1 MNGRYSQ
8 ESRKHGRS
16 VTRFTFPPHLLR
28 IPSKWCL
35 RGQQV
40 AIRTPHAF
48 RPGRPV
54 GGCPHHAGEPVTSSS
69 VTARRLAAAALAA
82 GALVGAAAL
91 PATAADRSHRENVEI
106 SRVQY
111 DSPGW
116 DNGSNRSLN
125 NEWVEITNNSRH
137 RVNLDGWRLTE
148 DRRGVTYTFRHFSL
162 GGHQTVRVHTGV
174 GRDTA
179 RDLFQDRRNYV
190 WDNRR
195 DTATLRND
203 SRRVV
208 DAVTWGERNHRGDDG
223 RGHHRR

>member
-1 MNGRYSQ
+1 M
-8 ESRKHGRS
+8 
-16 VTRFTFPPHLLR
+16 
-28 IPSKWCL
+28 
-35 RGQQV
+35 
-40 AIRTPHAF
+40 
-48 RPGRPV
+48 
-54 GGCPHHAGEPVTSSS
+54 TSSS

-91 PATAADRSHRENVEI
+91 PATAADRSYRENVEI

-116 DNGSNRSLN
+116 DDGSNRSLN

-148 DRRGVTYTFRHFSL
+148 DRRGITYTFRDFTL
-162 GGHQTVRVHTGV
+162 GGHETVRVHTGI

-179 RDLFQDRRNYV
+179 DDLFQDRRDYV

-195 DTATLRND
+195 DAATLRND
-203 SRRVV
+203 ERRFI
-208 DAVTWGERNHRGDDG
+208 DSVTWGPRGQRWDDNRGHRWDDNRGHRWDDNRGHRWDDNRGHEGRDHDG
-223 RGHHRR
+223 RDHDGRDHDHDHRR

>member
-1 MNGRYSQ
+1 M
-8 ESRKHGRS
+8 
-16 VTRFTFPPHLLR
+16 
-28 IPSKWCL
+28 
-35 RGQQV
+35 
-40 AIRTPHAF
+40 
-48 RPGRPV
+48 
-54 GGCPHHAGEPVTSSS
+54 TSSS

-91 PATAADRSHRENVEI
+91 PATAADRSYRENVEI

-125 NEWVEITNNSRH
+125 NEWVEVTNNSRH

-148 DRRGVTYTFRHFSL
+148 DRRGVTYTFSDFTL
-162 GGHQTVRVHTGV
+162 GGHETVRIHTGI
-174 GRDTA
+174 GRDTY

-203 SRRVV
+203 ERRFV
-208 DAVTWGERNHRGDDG
+208 DSVTWGGRDDRWDDNRDNDGWGHGGWGHGGWGHDNRNHDDRDNGGHDHDG
-223 RGHHRR
+223 RGHDHEGRGHDHR